1 MIYLFILLPILGVV
15 LAIAIRLRQRSQH
28 KPIIERESVP
38 SITSIQSAAGSKS
51 DVRRR
56 PDLMPTSLGS
66 SPYSVLIVDDQ
77 FAIRLLMRELFEL
90 ENVTVYEAPH
100 GKTAIELVQHLP
112 IDFILLDLKMPDM
125 DGIEALREIRKLDPD
140 IMVAMITAYGDPDKL
155 EAAKQMGVKAFF
167 TKPFD
172 IDHVKKYVMDIL
184 REREKREGEVS

>member
-77 FAIRLLMRELFEL
+77 FAIRLLMRELFEI

-125 DGIEALREIRKLDPD
+125 DGIEALREF
-140 IMVAMITAYGDPDKL
+140 
-155 EAAKQMGVKAFF
+155 E
-167 TKPFD
+167 
-172 IDHVKKYVMDIL
+172 
-184 REREKREGEVS
+184 S